1 MERNF
6 EPIIDAYQLTEG
18 AIIKEK
24 DQDELFQLGPYDPD
38 KRGYDASPY
47 EDGVNFSDFTVVI
60 TEDELM
66 DNYLIENKKGDDE
79 EAAEDDL
86 LSDSV

>member
-6 EPIIDAYQLTEG
+6 EPIDDAYELTEG
-18 AIIKEK
+18 AIIKGK
-24 DQDELFQLGPYDPD
+24 DQDELFQLGSYDPD
-38 KRGYDASPY
+38 KKAYDATPY
-47 EDGVNFSDFTVVI
+47 QDGTSFSDFTLVI

-66 DNYLIENKKGDDE
+66 DNYLIESKKGDDE
-79 EAAEDDL
+79 AAAEGGM

>member
-6 EPIIDAYQLTEG
+6 VPIDDAYELTEG
-18 AIIKEK
+18 AIIKGK

-38 KRGYDASPY
+38 KKAYDATPY
-47 EDGVNFSDFTVVI
+47 EDGNNFSDFTVVI
-60 TEDELM
+60 TEGELM
-66 DNYLIENKKGDDE
+66 DNYLIESKKGDDE
-79 EAAEDDL
+79 EAAEGGM